1 MMTMSN
7 KNRGKK
13 GQTHGNHPRREEKG
27 AHDMLSIASSSQEQH
42 LLDHKSPYYNNEGCD
57 VNNKI

>member
-7 KNRGKK
+7 KTGAKRGKHTETILGERK
-13 GQTHGNHPRREEKG
+13 GG
-27 AHDMLSIASSSQEQH
+27 AHDMLRIASSSQEQH